1 MSLDNPYFLAVLT
14 IVVVLFLVDLV
25 SDLLNLSA
33 LKPSLP
39 EFFKDVYDAGKYKT
53 SQDYTRETTKFGFVD
68 HSISLAIFLAFW
80 LLGGFPWL
88 DSIVRSWE
96 LSPLLTGL
104 AAVGVL
110 FVANTLAALPFDIY
124 DTFVIEQK
132 YGFNKTTFGT
142 FVVDQLKGLALA
154 AAIGLPVTAL
164 VLYLFTRF
172 ENAWLYAWLT
182 ISGLTLALAYIA
194 PKYIL
199 PLFNKFTP
207 LEDGELK
214 SSIHS
219 MAKKCEFP
227 LTEVSVMDGSK
238 RSAKSNAF
246 FTGFGKNKKIA
257 LYDTLVEKHTT
268 DELVGV
274 LAHEI
279 GHFKKKHIVQ
289 GMAVGILHTGA
300 LFFLLSVFL
309 TNPQLFAAFG
319 MPAPGS
325 PPDATTVA
333 FGFIFFGLLFKPINK
348 ILSVAMAVLSR
359 KNEFEA
365 DAYAASVTGKPLTMV
380 AALKKLAADNL
391 ANLTPHPFY
400 VFMTYSHPPMI
411 ERLQALEALADD
423 PS

>member
-182 ISGLTLALAYIA
+182 
-194 PKYIL
+194 
-199 PLFNKFTP
+199 
-207 LEDGELK
+207 
-214 SSIHS
+214 
-219 MAKKCEFP
+219 
-227 LTEVSVMDGSK
+227 
-238 RSAKSNAF
+238 
-246 FTGFGKNKKIA
+246 
-257 LYDTLVEKHTT
+257 
-268 DELVGV
+268 
-274 LAHEI
+274 
-279 GHFKKKHIVQ
+279 
-289 GMAVGILHTGA
+289 
-300 LFFLLSVFL
+300 
-309 TNPQLFAAFG
+309 
-319 MPAPGS
+319 
-325 PPDATTVA
+325 
-333 FGFIFFGLLFKPINK
+333 
-348 ILSVAMAVLSR
+348 
-359 KNEFEA
+359 
-365 DAYAASVTGKPLTMV
+365 
-380 AALKKLAADNL
+380 
-391 ANLTPHPFY
+391 
-400 VFMTYSHPPMI
+400 
-411 ERLQALEALADD
+411 
-423 PS
+423 

>member
-1 MSLDNPYFLAVLT
+1 
-14 IVVVLFLVDLV
+14 
-25 SDLLNLSA
+25 
-33 LKPSLP
+33 
-39 EFFKDVYDAGKYKT
+39 
-53 SQDYTRETTKFGFVD
+53 
-68 HSISLAIFLAFW
+68 
-80 LLGGFPWL
+80 
-88 DSIVRSWE
+88 
-96 LSPLLTGL
+96 
-104 AAVGVL
+104 
-110 FVANTLAALPFDIY
+110 
-124 DTFVIEQK
+124 
-132 YGFNKTTFGT
+132 
-142 FVVDQLKGLALA
+142 
-154 AAIGLPVTAL
+154 
-164 VLYLFTRF
+164 
-172 ENAWLYAWLT
+172 WLT